1 MFTKMLTNLEMQGDT
16 IVLTGRG
23 FETTIDYK
31 RISTLDICV
40 ETDSVIK
47 KSATPP
53 KCLNDIEFE
62 KKEYLHI
69 YLVVAGTAFHFDV
82 SKEKGQTL
90 ALRAANETAEL
101 LDGVPISKR
110 TEKFLEKLRS
120 ADIADISYPVHF
132 HKLFEDHNDRHFPDE
147 SLEPLTGYVMMDVPV
162 LGTIK

>member
-1 MFTKMLTNLEMQGDT
+1 MLPKQLTNLEMQGDT

-31 RISTLDICV
+31 RISTLDISV

-82 SKEKGQTL
+82 SKKQEKYM
-90 ALRAANETAEL
+90 ALR
-101 LDGVPISKR
+101 S
-110 TEKFLEKLRS
+110 
-120 ADIADISYPVHF
+120 
-132 HKLFEDHNDRHFPDE
+132 
-147 SLEPLTGYVMMDVPV
+147 
-162 LGTIK
+162 